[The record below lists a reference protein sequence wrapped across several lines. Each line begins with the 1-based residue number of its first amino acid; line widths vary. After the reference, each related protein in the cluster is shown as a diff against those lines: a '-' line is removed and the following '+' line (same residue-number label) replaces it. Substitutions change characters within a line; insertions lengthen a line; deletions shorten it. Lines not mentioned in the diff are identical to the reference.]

1 MAICKSFDI
10 YDPVEAAHFIAEV
23 EVVDAFGATVTQSN
37 YTKQLQDVN
46 NYEKINTLLNLL
58 QTNLKYLIQLLEQE
72 NDLSMYL
79 G

>member
-23 EVVDAFGATVTQSN
+23 EVVDEYGATVAQSS
-37 YTKQLQDVN
+37 YTKHLQDAS
-46 NYEKINTLLNLL
+46 NYEKINTFLNLL